1 METQLNT
8 FQHWAKTHL
17 SEEQAQRYFE
27 NIQNEANPIDP
38 TLKVEEDGFIY
49 SAFVWEHSKEGHN
62 YWMNIQN
69 DLEKKNG
76 WEG

>member
-1 METQLNT
+1 MEAQLNT
-8 FQHWAKTHL
+8 FEHWAKTHL
-17 SEEQAQRYFE
+17 SKEDAQRYFE
-27 NIQNEANPIDP
+27 NIQNEVNPINP
-38 TLKVEEDGFIY
+38 TLEVEEDAFIY

-69 DLEKKNG
+69 DLEKKYG

>member
-1 METQLNT
+1 MEAQLNT
-8 FQHWAKTHL
+8 FEHWAKTHL
-17 SEEQAQRYFE
+17 SEEDAQRYFE
-27 NIQNEANPIDP
+27 NIQNEVNPINP
-38 TLKVEEDGFIY
+38 TLEVEEEAFIY

-69 DLEKKNG
+69 DLEKKYG

>member
-1 METQLNT
+1 MEAQLNT
-8 FQHWAKTHL
+8 FEHWAKTHL
-17 SEEQAQRYFE
+17 SEEDAQRYFE
-27 NIQNEANPIDP
+27 NIQNEVNPINP
-38 TLKVEEDGFIY
+38 TLEVEEDAFIY

-69 DLEKKNG
+69 DLEKKYG

>member
-1 METQLNT
+1 MEAQLNT
-8 FQHWAKTHL
+8 FEHWAKTHL
-17 SEEQAQRYFE
+17 SEEDAQRYFE
-27 NIQNEANPIDP
+27 NIQNEANPINP
-38 TLKVEEDGFIY
+38 TLEVEEEAFIY

-69 DLEKKNG
+69 RLEKENG

>member
-1 METQLNT
+1 MEAQLNT
-8 FQHWAKTHL
+8 FEHWAKTHL
-17 SEEQAQRYFE
+17 SEEDAQRYFE
-27 NIQNEANPIDP
+27 NIQNEVSPINPK
-38 TLKVEEDGFIY
+38 LEVEEEAFIY

-69 DLEKKNG
+69 DLEKKYG

>member
-1 METQLNT
+1 MENQVNT
-8 FQHWAKTHL
+8 FEHWAKTHL
-17 SEEQAQRYFE
+17 SEEESEKYFK
-27 NIQNEANPIDP
+27 NIANEVNPIDP

-69 DLEKKNG
+69 RLEKENG

>member
-1 METQLNT
+1 MEAQLNT
-8 FQHWAKTHL
+8 FEHWAKTHL
-17 SEEQAQRYFE
+17 SEEDAQRYFE
-27 NIQNEANPIDP
+27 NIQNEVSPINP
-38 TLKVEEDGFIY
+38 TLEVEEDAFIY

-69 DLEKKNG
+69 DLEKKYG